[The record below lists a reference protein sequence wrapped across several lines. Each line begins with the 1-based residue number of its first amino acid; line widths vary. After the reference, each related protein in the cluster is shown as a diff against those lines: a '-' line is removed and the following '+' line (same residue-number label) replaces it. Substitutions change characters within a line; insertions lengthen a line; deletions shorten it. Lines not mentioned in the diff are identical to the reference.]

1 MNGSLV
7 IVEMLRWPL
16 AFVIGCI
23 AISRAIV
30 AISRAGIKVE
40 ITTKRPILI
49 STGVRPLQAAV
60 EKVRI

>member
-7 IVEMLRWPL
+7 IVEVLRWPL
-16 AFVIGCI
+16 AFVIGSI

-49 STGVRPLQAAV
+49 STGTRPLQAAV